1 MLDEEMQQQTPEA
14 VEQMDETTED
24 QPERLFT
31 AEEVER
37 IVKKRVKRIKAE
49 TLQSE
54 ESKVLAE
61 DLKKRE
67 AVIAEREKELKQ
79 RETKL
84 GCQQYLFYNR
94 YPMELL
100 DLIDTTD
107 LDQFIKKADKVQGLY
122 ACSDTRPLGDH
133 DHITNGD
140 DLKDAF
146 KPQKHEPGLKRT
158 SVYNI
163 K

>member
-49 TLQSE
+49 TMQSE
-54 ESKVLAE
+54 ESKALAE
-61 DLKKRE
+61 DLRKRE
-67 AVIAEREKELKQ
+67 AVIAEREKDLKQ

-84 GCQQYLFYNR
+84 GCQQYLFDNR

-107 LDQFIKKADKVQGLY
+107 LDQFIIKADKVQGLY
-122 ACSDTRPLGDH
+122 KRDDLQPMANH
-133 DHITNGD
+133 DRYNNGD

-158 SVYNI
+158 SAYNI

>member
-1 MLDEEMQQQTPEA
+1 MDDEMMQQTPEA
-14 VEQMDETTED
+14 VEQTEETTED

-49 TLQSE
+49 TVQSE
-54 ESKVLAE
+54 ESKALAE
-61 DLKKRE
+61 DLRKRE
-67 AVIAEREKELKQ
+67 ESIAGREKDLKQ
-79 RETKL
+79 RETRL
-84 GCQQYLFYNR
+84 NCQQYLFDNH
-94 YPMELL
+94 YPMDLL
-100 DLIDTTD
+100 DLIDTSD
-107 LDQFIKKADKVQGLY
+107 LEQFIKKADKVQGLY
-122 ACSDTRPLGDH
+122 TRSDSQPLANH
-133 DHITNGD
+133 DQYKNGD

-158 SVYNI
+158 SAYNI